1 MLNWEQAEEIAKII
15 NATSGM
21 WAEVPEHELSDK
33 ITKETYVV
41 RYGSQESD
49 DNNLVLMGDYGIT
62 WEPSRA
68 YPTTQLATIEH
79 LTVDEAVE
87 RMLETADDYYE
98 D

>member
-1 MLNWEQAEEIAKII
+1 MNWEQAEKIAAII
-15 NATSGM
+15 ATTPGM

-33 ITKETYVV
+33 IAKETYVV

-49 DNNLVLMGDYGIT
+49 DNNLVLMGDCGIT

-68 YPTTQLATIEH
+68 YPTEQLATIEH
-79 LTVDEAVE
+79 LTVNEAVE
-87 RMLETADDYYE
+87 KMLETAKDYYE